1 MEKAAKTLLSYRD
14 LMDMGLSRRMAY
26 DLLNRADMPVIQIG
40 SRKFMQSALFEARMA
55 ELAQEGRSDGKHI
68 R

>member
-26 DLLNRADMPVIQIG
+26 ELLNREDMPVVQLG

-55 ELAQEGRSDGKHI
+55 ELAQEGRDNGKHL
-68 R
+68 